1 MFNLNSNF
9 QCWDLKQST
18 GGSQYVSRNLNALLT
33 FKIHP
38 CEWICWPHWVVGT
51 QDKKA
56 YRWSFVCVVDQDQAN
71 RARNADHAARTF
83 QSFVYFIVT
92 ITRLYDYQ
100 ALQTHLI
107 FEKFLRCAKVCGL
120 FFSWLSFLGADWLGR
135 QTPITWIVY
144 LPSVR
149 VCREIFFFHVIH
161 HFWGTNV
168 IPAFLERSEYVQF

>member
-120 FFSWLSFLGADWLGR
+120 FFSWLSFLVLIGWADKHQSHGLFTFQVSESAGKSPFSMSY
-135 QTPITWIVY
+135 T
-144 LPSVR
+144 
-149 VCREIFFFHVIH
+149 IFEE
-161 HFWGTNV
+161 
-168 IPAFLERSEYVQF
+168 PM